1 MMSELFDEEY
11 LRSQYNIAERRK
23 NLAEGRA
30 EGIDIGIKRGRAEGK
45 AEGILST
52 LAGLVQDGI
61 LTVAQAAER
70 ANVSVS
76 EFETL
81 AGLRA

>member
-30 EGIDIGIKRGRAEGK
+30 EGRAEGK

>member
-1 MMSELFDEEY
+1 MMSELYDEEY

-23 NLAEGRA
+23 NLAE
-30 EGIDIGIKRGRAEGK
+30 GRAEGK